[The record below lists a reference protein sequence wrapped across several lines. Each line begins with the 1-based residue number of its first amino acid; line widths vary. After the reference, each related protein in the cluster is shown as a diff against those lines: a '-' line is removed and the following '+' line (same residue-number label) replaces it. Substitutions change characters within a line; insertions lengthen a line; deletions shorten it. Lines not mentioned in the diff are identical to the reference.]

1 MSLPAS
7 DRAGDSTV
15 HLVEYISLKEYVSGL
30 GKGRQMNYVIFGV
43 FGGRHLL
50 AVLAALGLLGVSG
63 AWATGPV
70 GL

>member
-1 MSLPAS
+1 
-7 DRAGDSTV
+7 
-15 HLVEYISLKEYVSGL
+15 VEYISLKEYVSGL